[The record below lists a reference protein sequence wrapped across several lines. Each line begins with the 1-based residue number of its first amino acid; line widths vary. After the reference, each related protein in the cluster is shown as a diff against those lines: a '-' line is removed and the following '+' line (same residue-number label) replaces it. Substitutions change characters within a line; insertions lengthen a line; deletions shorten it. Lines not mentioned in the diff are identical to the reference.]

1 MGRFRVD
8 LVILNINFLYD
19 AFTPELCVDLVRVA
33 RERDFFMGLFE
44 VLNNR
49 THYNTARVNEVLCK
63 EVQGYDRYAFKT
75 ALGQKQHQE
84 ALGLV
89 VAKIRDEMVEGLRAN
104 SR

>member
-1 MGRFRVD
+1 
-8 LVILNINFLYD
+8 
-19 AFTPELCVDLVRVA
+19 
-33 RERDFFMGLFE
+33 MGLFE

-89 VAKIRDEMVEGLRAN
+89 VAKIRDEMVEGFARTLADIFKFFDGKEMKCIPTVN
-104 SR
+104 GKKTLCF

>member
-1 MGRFRVD
+1 
-8 LVILNINFLYD
+8 
-19 AFTPELCVDLVRVA
+19 
-33 RERDFFMGLFE
+33 MGLFE

-49 THYNTARVNEVLCK
+49 THYSSARVNEVLCK

-89 VAKIRDEMVEGLRAN
+89 VAKIRDEMVEGLNAN